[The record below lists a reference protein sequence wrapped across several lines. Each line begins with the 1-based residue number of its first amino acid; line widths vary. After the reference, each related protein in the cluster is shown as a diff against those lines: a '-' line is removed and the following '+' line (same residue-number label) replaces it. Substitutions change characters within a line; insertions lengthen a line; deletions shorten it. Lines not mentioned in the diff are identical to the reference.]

1 MTHLNESLNSRQK
14 RKKKSP
20 EYNANPADLSLTF
33 ICYESMQN
41 FSGFLEGNYL
51 KSKLI
56 YAECLLSGRTDSFE
70 LFDNL

>member
-41 FSGFLEGNYL
+41 FIF
-51 KSKLI
+51 
-56 YAECLLSGRTDSFE
+56 GRE
-70 LFDNL
+70 LPQMQID